1 MFDDLIPGNRP
12 AAGMFDDLIPPA
24 KRNGK
29 GRSDPSSA
37 LLTDADVFGD
47 EVLTDEEVFGPAN
60 RQPLPTGMKPSNAG
74 AGRGK
79 VPGKTAEQE
88 AELASQAQADAAS
101 QRARR
106 GTMRATPA
114 YGAGGDVDRAA
125 LRFEPSN
132 AGAGRGNVVE
142 KPGERVAYTSGS
154 QPYQDKREAID
165 DAVDRIALG
174 APAEKVFGQFK
185 ALGVTP
191 QEIQARGAEL
201 GTKGFV
207 PDTRPVTVRP
217 GALSGTMAP
226 NEPTT
231 AQGVAN
237 FGRRV
242 AARSSQAFTGA
253 LASAGVI
260 GPDQAA
266 PALARD
272 EKRLQAAAVGEEL
285 QRQLE
290 ELGKVKEWGQ
300 VGPAIANNLRGTAVM
315 LAESVAMSAPAL
327 AATVLGLPR
336 VALAGA
342 VGVSSG
348 SLEYGSA
355 LSDALTDRGVTL
367 LDVDKVS
374 ALLKDD
380 RFMADVRERA
390 AKRGLAVGAV
400 DALTAGIAGS
410 FIEPALA
417 AVRAGEAAG
426 RAAVRT
432 LAAGAIKELGTQ
444 VAGGAGGEA
453 LAQKLT
459 GENKPLDIA
468 LEALAEGVS
477 APMEARSNIL
487 AGRQAEELGSPAG
500 QFAGALAADIAERG
514 APRQA
519 PIRGTAAQASG
530 PALAEPTVMPRAPR
544 VEEMPTTPFTPEQ
557 TAAMAAE
564 AQARR
569 LARDLAEQSDGELSA
584 APPPAAAPSSMTPKT
599 TERAGADRT
608 RQPAAPGARGEQD
621 RAGAALPG
629 QLPRGS
635 LVDEARRRVAQQTPP
650 SDPAAAAPAGAAA
663 PATGWVDE
671 SSGTRQPAARQAARQ
686 VAPADGQ
693 PDGAGA
699 TQPQTKPAAS
709 GGGTSAPAP
718 SPAPADT
725 FASRDAALVAA
736 VQRGQWQRL
745 EPVQESDGTWR
756 LVERQQ
762 PAEQRSTAS
771 PLNAASPAPE
781 SATTDAGALS
791 TGSTATG
798 QAGQKQDARP
808 TAGIAPTPGRPEAPI
823 REVDL
828 QQAATAAVSGAAHAD
843 PGQPAEPASAAVVQQ
858 AVTTGARHA
867 ERRPAELR
875 ADLLAQIDRALADA
889 PAGEDLPEWRTPTKA
904 RLRQVM
910 VDLRLSSLERA
921 EQALRQAHDNRV
933 ADASQRIGFVTFR
946 VEGDGEFKVLNSA
959 ARLADFRRMVEKS
972 AGFKAQRLASA
983 PELDGAQ
990 RGSASTKAAIEA
1002 MLDENDPQAAV
1013 DFAAAKAVDI
1023 AELGLSPSRLA
1034 KLAGVTPTTLVD
1046 EQPATQDSAQPA
1058 SDASGSDQ
1066 PGGALAADAEA
1077 LAPSAAADALAVRP
1091 AEMTQDEFIRGTTF
1105 ARDGNSANPW
1115 TARWRGVQL
1124 EADAAGFDHPDLGKT
1139 VAAGAR
1145 FFPTRRA
1152 AEAAARSAHRR
1163 AVQRALRAGEP
1174 VADAVL
1180 QPYLAQLIGQQEPLA
1195 DLLGIDRRELA
1206 GLPVK
1211 AQAVIAENGQAVEV
1225 SFPDSLKAL
1234 QELDRQWQALQ
1245 RGVVDSSSRERFDA
1259 LVAEKQA
1266 AKVDPLEARRAAAL
1280 ALFDEL
1286 RRDSRWLQEAI
1297 RAQHGSLFPGQAG
1310 PAPAGSST
1318 GPSAEADA
1326 LRGLVVTVDAADKD
1340 GQVRPMRVRAGDAVA
1355 SYDARLQALASGAN
1369 LDSEDGARL
1378 SELMASLV
1386 LAGDT
1391 APAARTKALDQLA
1404 DELRAE
1410 RADFIAE
1417 VRRQYPTAL
1426 RDAEPEQP
1434 ARQRIAD
1441 EAGEKIGGSR
1451 RDRWAERGL
1460 SVADLDAMTE
1470 AEGAELVSKA
1480 AVWRPDYSAMVAA
1493 GSHPKAVA
1501 MVKLVVDS
1509 LAAKPKD
1516 NTPTGRRRYVT
1527 AMQAVRQAYG
1537 DLAQHG
1543 EGLHGIESMARQVL
1557 QRAAESLRANLGVR
1571 SADPATEREGR
1582 AVLFSVYK
1590 GRSDPFALGYGTERR
1605 AAELVADG
1613 FPAKSEPWT
1622 RRFEIRDIGGPG
1634 ITEAGLQSYLK
1645 LAESLASPITAE
1657 QIRAGAFTVTSKK
1670 DRKPLAIAASQ
1681 ADAQA
1686 AARTLYGAELQAKDD
1701 GKQPERPHLD
1711 VLQRDGLPQRID
1723 RDVTPDDL
1731 LQTFGFRG
1739 TEFGNWTAQDERQR
1753 MLNMAFDGLSDLAEI
1768 LGVQTEALSLNGSLG
1783 LAFGARGG
1791 GRFAAHYEPGK
1802 LVINLTKLQGGG
1814 SLAHE
1819 WAHALDHYLG
1829 ELDRPDAYQTAARGA
1844 SGWYTRR
1851 DYTGKPER
1859 RMVREGG
1866 RWVVRQEQSLANL
1879 RPELAAAVDKVMA
1892 ALYQK
1897 ALPQAEAVRAAE
1909 LRVEQLQARR
1919 AEVEPTGDAG
1929 LLASYDTALQDARRK
1944 LAEAQAGM
1952 AQGSVPTDFAQQA
1965 QKLSGKSADG
1975 YWLRPTEMFARAF
1988 ECYVFDRLVA
1998 MGARSQY
2005 LVHGVEADRFAGAIF
2020 KGNPYPTGEERAAI
2034 NAAFDDLAKTLQ
2046 TKRTDRGVALFQRR
2060 QPAAQPGDQQAERN
2074 ALQALS
2080 ENDDLFVLPR
2090 ATGMTVEAIA
2100 AEIAPAIKVRKT
2112 VVSNLETMWRLTMQD
2127 GSFALLVERK
2137 PNPYGPQPYD
2147 FETVGSNEVP
2157 VTERPG
2163 DNPDD
2168 VDPSTVDV
2176 FIDASRLNPGGAGA
2190 QVYAI
2195 AAGYAHNTGKLFIG
2209 DPAGLS
2215 DEALRRRPEHMLSSA
2230 LKYGT
2235 TRHLAPHPRQ
2245 VRGDAS
2251 LGVPPL
2257 RWVYGDD
2264 LGNIRRLVAVN
2275 IEALQNQYPNAS
2287 QLTFD
2292 PATRQFT
2299 NSATGATGPAAA
2311 QELLP
2316 GDDARGAGAGRP
2328 VALAG
2333 RRTLARG
2340 AVLRALVREEGAGLE
2355 GTDGRR
2361 DGLLA
2366 RLAGIADDPA
2376 AAGIFY
2382 SRSGAAARG
2391 DTGPVAD
2398 PQRLRLVRAAVDEIT
2413 AGWSAAPPIEVLAS
2427 MQDAPEPVRAANI
2440 RQLSQGAQGEP
2451 AAFYFDGKVYLLA
2464 SQMAS
2469 RRDVAE
2475 AVAHEALGHF
2485 GLRRT
2490 FGAELDKVL
2499 NELAALREADVRA
2512 KAAEYGLDFAD
2523 KEQRLE
2529 AAEELL
2535 AELAQTQP
2543 ELSLVRRAIAAIR
2556 TWLRKNLPGLGELA
2570 LTDDEIVR
2578 SFILPARAYVADGET
2593 ARGAGR
2599 AGAGT
2604 TFARQRGDDSDR
2616 DAGAMPGFRSWLER
2630 AGDEAGASVRF
2641 TGEAGGAGAAE
2652 AQPSHR
2658 GRLPAF
2664 IDVDGQQR
2672 PTADSTGQPL
2682 GVDDEAVRD
2691 FWRRFAGSTMVDA
2704 QGRPMLLHGAT
2715 GAQGGFSAVQAGPL
2729 GAGVYFRDSQA
2740 AAMADGGAGRR
2751 AAGSRAPSAG
2761 TGYLVLRN
2769 PYVFDAAG
2777 YEWPAGFTVG
2787 GALATLDRPAGPPA
2801 DPPGSPLAALL
2812 DQVLPPA
2819 QARTNLLKMARSGGD
2834 IGPALRGQLQAM
2846 GHDGLVVRFA
2856 DPAEGEPAYVA
2867 FDRGQAIHSWQ
2878 GAADAPAAA
2887 ATPAGDANQP
2897 STGKARPPESIEVD
2911 GQQRST
2917 RDASGRLIAANAD
2930 AIRNFWRWFGDS
2942 RAVDSAG
2949 RPIPLFHGT
2958 GKDIDAFVASRSGM
2972 LGSGVY
2978 ITGNAASANEYAT
2991 TFNEGGE
2998 GRVMSVYARLRNPYF
3013 FAMPEGWLPDWY
3025 DAPLNHEFK
3034 HAEDLPWGI
3043 KLVADVMPR
3052 DSARRIID
3060 RLLREGTIN
3069 IGAALTDRLKAMGH
3083 DGIVAF
3089 DGQADPARQ
3098 PDDTIWTDPKNEV
3111 VIFDPKAIKSATG
3124 NTGAFAEGTR
3134 SIRFQRR
3141 PVAAEDQPT
3150 QDIALRPFGRAGR
3163 IVEVLQDRFNR
3174 WKQAID
3180 DVRRQGGTVN
3190 DDNDFYRAEERYW
3203 GQVGAGIEEF
3213 KDQLKAFVK
3222 VVANDRLRIEDV
3234 ALYAYAQHAEERNE
3248 WVAARRPD
3256 MPDGG
3261 SGMKTAEADEILEA
3275 ARQAGVEAELQRH
3288 ALTLRRWIQGT
3299 RDVLFDGGLIDQEEY
3314 DTWIGMFQQYV
3325 PLRGTDD
3332 DAVAVAGQPA
3342 GVRRAKPRG
3351 GISGD
3356 EAEHAIGRTSQALQI
3371 VEQIAHDRARAL
3383 IRAGRNNVLRTFA
3396 RFVLDNPAPDLWEIN
3411 AVERRRST
3419 VVDEDGYSR
3428 TQDTEQVISDGRTIT
3443 LKDAGQEIHI
3453 LVKDAKL
3460 LEQLQRMGVDERPSW
3475 AIGAL
3480 LSANRWLSRVYTSL
3494 SPVFTAINAIRDT
3507 QAAAIGLIDEIGF
3520 LGAPKLFAKLP
3531 GAWLESFKAEA
3542 GKPSAD
3548 YQLFRATGGVTH
3560 FMNLVTIDKQA
3571 QELADIVADAER
3583 SLADPRKFLPKA
3595 MALIEAVN
3603 GGIENATRLAAFKVA
3618 RESGKTTLQAASI
3631 AKNITVNFNR
3641 KGTQQLGNAWVLFFN
3656 PAVQGTARVAK
3667 AMASPKVVATMGVAM
3682 LGVAALALR
3691 NASMGDDDDGVAW
3704 WDKIP
3709 DDVKERNIV
3718 IVLPPG
3724 AKAGEAVPKSKS
3736 GRYLK
3741 IPMPYGY
3748 NFFAVVANQ
3757 VVDVWRHEQDKRRG
3771 RDVVKAGARAFNAF
3785 ASSWLPA
3792 QDLGRMFT
3800 ADDASTAGKSAVLL
3814 AIPDAL
3820 DPLARIALNQDS
3832 FGRPM
3837 RPDSRFSENLPD
3849 SSNYF
3854 AGQHGTLFQRGAAA
3868 LNQATGG
3875 TRYQAG
3881 IVDVAPSSF
3890 EHLVRSYGGG
3900 PVSFGLDIINA
3911 LYLRQTIAR
3920 PELDAKRLPFAK
3932 QFLGVIDAETD
3943 RLTGYQRLEDTE
3955 KLVDPIKRAMAA
3967 GDGAQA
3973 REMRR
3978 AAGPVAGL
3986 GDAVQQ
3992 TRRDLSAIVKTERK
4006 TIDSNELT
4014 DAAKYVKL
4022 MELAERRRQV
4032 LQRFNKAYDRAVL
4045 ATERQEK
4052 EAAK

>member
-1 MFDDLIPGNRP
+1 
-12 AAGMFDDLIPPA
+12 
-24 KRNGK
+24 
-29 GRSDPSSA
+29 
-37 LLTDADVFGD
+37 V
-47 EVLTDEEVFGPAN
+47 
-60 RQPLPTGMKPSNAG
+60 
-74 AGRGK
+74 
-79 VPGKTAEQE
+79 
-88 AELASQAQADAAS
+88 
-101 QRARR
+101 
-106 GTMRATPA
+106 
-114 YGAGGDVDRAA
+114 
-125 LRFEPSN
+125 
-132 AGAGRGNVVE
+132 
-142 KPGERVAYTSGS
+142 
-154 QPYQDKREAID
+154 
-165 DAVDRIALG
+165 
-174 APAEKVFGQFK
+174 
-185 ALGVTP
+185 
-191 QEIQARGAEL
+191 
-201 GTKGFV
+201 
-207 PDTRPVTVRP
+207 
-217 GALSGTMAP
+217 
-226 NEPTT
+226 
-231 AQGVAN
+231 
-237 FGRRV
+237 
-242 AARSSQAFTGA
+242 
-253 LASAGVI
+253 
-260 GPDQAA
+260 
-266 PALARD
+266 
-272 EKRLQAAAVGEEL
+272 
-285 QRQLE
+285 
-290 ELGKVKEWGQ
+290 
-300 VGPAIANNLRGTAVM
+300 
-315 LAESVAMSAPAL
+315 
-327 AATVLGLPR
+327 
-336 VALAGA
+336 
-342 VGVSSG
+342 
-348 SLEYGSA
+348 
-355 LSDALTDRGVTL
+355 
-367 LDVDKVS
+367 
-374 ALLKDD
+374 
-380 RFMADVRERA
+380 
-390 AKRGLAVGAV
+390 
-400 DALTAGIAGS
+400 
-410 FIEPALA
+410 
-417 AVRAGEAAG
+417 
-426 RAAVRT
+426 
-432 LAAGAIKELGTQ
+432 
-444 VAGGAGGEA
+444 
-453 LAQKLT
+453 
-459 GENKPLDIA
+459 
-468 LEALAEGVS
+468 
-477 APMEARSNIL
+477 
-487 AGRQAEELGSPAG
+487 
-500 QFAGALAADIAERG
+500 
-514 APRQA
+514 
-519 PIRGTAAQASG
+519 
-530 PALAEPTVMPRAPR
+530 
-544 VEEMPTTPFTPEQ
+544 
-557 TAAMAAE
+557 
-564 AQARR
+564 
-569 LARDLAEQSDGELSA
+569 
-584 APPPAAAPSSMTPKT
+584 
-599 TERAGADRT
+599 
-608 RQPAAPGARGEQD
+608 
-621 RAGAALPG
+621 
-629 QLPRGS
+629 
-635 LVDEARRRVAQQTPP
+635 
-650 SDPAAAAPAGAAA
+650 
-663 PATGWVDE
+663 
-671 SSGTRQPAARQAARQ
+671 
-686 VAPADGQ
+686 
-693 PDGAGA
+693 
-699 TQPQTKPAAS
+699 
-709 GGGTSAPAP
+709 
-718 SPAPADT
+718 
-725 FASRDAALVAA
+725 
-736 VQRGQWQRL
+736 
-745 EPVQESDGTWR
+745 
-756 LVERQQ
+756 
-762 PAEQRSTAS
+762 
-771 PLNAASPAPE
+771 
-781 SATTDAGALS
+781 
-791 TGSTATG
+791 
-798 QAGQKQDARP
+798 
-808 TAGIAPTPGRPEAPI
+808 
-823 REVDL
+823 
-828 QQAATAAVSGAAHAD
+828 
-843 PGQPAEPASAAVVQQ
+843 
-858 AVTTGARHA
+858 
-867 ERRPAELR
+867 
-875 ADLLAQIDRALADA
+875 
-889 PAGEDLPEWRTPTKA
+889 
-904 RLRQVM
+904 
-910 VDLRLSSLERA
+910 
-921 EQALRQAHDNRV
+921 
-933 ADASQRIGFVTFR
+933 
-946 VEGDGEFKVLNSA
+946 
-959 ARLADFRRMVEKS
+959 
-972 AGFKAQRLASA
+972 
-983 PELDGAQ
+983 
-990 RGSASTKAAIEA
+990 
-1002 MLDENDPQAAV
+1002 
-1013 DFAAAKAVDI
+1013 
-1023 AELGLSPSRLA
+1023 
-1034 KLAGVTPTTLVD
+1034 
-1046 EQPATQDSAQPA
+1046 
-1058 SDASGSDQ
+1058 
-1066 PGGALAADAEA
+1066 
-1077 LAPSAAADALAVRP
+1077 
-1091 AEMTQDEFIRGTTF
+1091 
-1105 ARDGNSANPW
+1105 
-1115 TARWRGVQL
+1115 
-1124 EADAAGFDHPDLGKT
+1124 
-1139 VAAGAR
+1139 
-1145 FFPTRRA
+1145 
-1152 AEAAARSAHRR
+1152 
-1163 AVQRALRAGEP
+1163 
-1174 VADAVL
+1174 
-1180 QPYLAQLIGQQEPLA
+1180 
-1195 DLLGIDRRELA
+1195 
-1206 GLPVK
+1206 
-1211 AQAVIAENGQAVEV
+1211 
-1225 SFPDSLKAL
+1225 
-1234 QELDRQWQALQ
+1234 
-1245 RGVVDSSSRERFDA
+1245 
-1259 LVAEKQA
+1259 
-1266 AKVDPLEARRAAAL
+1266 
-1280 ALFDEL
+1280 
-1286 RRDSRWLQEAI
+1286 
-1297 RAQHGSLFPGQAG
+1297 
-1310 PAPAGSST
+1310 
-1318 GPSAEADA
+1318 
-1326 LRGLVVTVDAADKD
+1326 
-1340 GQVRPMRVRAGDAVA
+1340 
-1355 SYDARLQALASGAN
+1355 
-1369 LDSEDGARL
+1369 
-1378 SELMASLV
+1378 
-1386 LAGDT
+1386 
-1391 APAARTKALDQLA
+1391 
-1404 DELRAE
+1404 
-1410 RADFIAE
+1410 
-1417 VRRQYPTAL
+1417 
-1426 RDAEPEQP
+1426 EPEQP
-1434 ARQRIAD
+1434 ARQRIAN

-1470 AEGAELVSKA
+1470 AEGAELVNKA

-1493 GSHPKAVA
+1493 GSSPKAVA
-1501 MVKLVVDS
+1501 MVKLVFDS

-1516 NTPTGRRRYVT
+1516 NTPAGRRRYVT

-1557 QRAAESLRANLGVR
+1557 QRAAESLRATLGVR
-1571 SADPATEREGR
+1571 SADPVAERDGR

-1622 RRFEIRDIGGPG
+1622 RRFEISDIGGPG

-1686 AARTLYGAELQAKDD
+1686 AARTLYAAELQAKDE

-1768 LGVQTEALSLNGSLG
+1768 LSVPTEALSLNGSLG

-1851 DYTGKPER
+1851 NYTGKPER

-1952 AQGSVPTDFAQQA
+1952 AQGSVPTEFAQQA

-1988 ECYVFDRLVA
+1988 ESYVFDRLVA

-2034 NAAFDDLAKTLQ
+2034 NASFDRLVKTLQ

-2060 QPAAQPGDQQAERN
+2060 QPAAQPVDDQAERN

-2080 ENDDLFVLPR
+2080 ENDELFVLPR

-2100 AEIAPAIKVRKT
+2100 AEIAPAITARKT
-2112 VVSNLETMWRLTMQD
+2112 VVSSLETMYRLTMQD
-2127 GSFALLVERK
+2127 GSFALVVERK

-2147 FETVGSNEVP
+2147 YETVGDDEVP

-2163 DNPDD
+2163 DNPDA

-2176 FIDASRLNPGGAGA
+2176 FIDASRLNSGGAGA

-2215 DEALRRRPEHMLSSA
+2215 DEALRRRSEQMLSSA

-2245 VRGDAS
+2245 VLGSPA

-2264 LGNIRRLVAVN
+2264 LGNIRRLVDVN
-2275 IEALQNQYPNAS
+2275 LAALKNAG
-2287 QLTFD
+2287 QDDIRFD
-2292 PATRQFT
+2292 PATGNYTDANGDPVGRDGF
-2299 NSATGATGPAAA
+2299 GARV
-2311 QELLP
+2311 E
-2316 GDDARGAGAGRP
+2316 AGAGRG
-2328 VALAG
+2328 ALAG
-2333 RRTLARG
+2333 SKTLARG
-2340 AVLRALVREEGAGLE
+2340 AVLRALVRQEGAGLE
-2355 GTDGRR
+2355 GADGRR

-2366 RLAGIADDPA
+2366 RLAGIADDPSTA
-2376 AAGIFY
+2376 SIFY
-2382 SRSGAAARG
+2382 SRDGSAARG

-2413 AGWSAAPPIEVLAS
+2413 AGWAAAPQIEVLAS
-2427 MQDAPEPVRAANI
+2427 MQDAPAPVRAANI

-2490 FGAELDKVL
+2490 FGADLEKVL
-2499 NELAALREADVRA
+2499 HELAALREADVRA
-2512 KAAEYGLDFAD
+2512 KADEYGLDFAD
-2523 KEQRLE
+2523 KDQRLE

-2543 ELSLVRRAIAAIR
+2543 ELGLVQRAIAAIR
-2556 TWLRKNLPGLGELA
+2556 TWLRKNLPALA
-2570 LTDDEIVR
+2570 EMPLSDDEIIR
-2578 SFILPARAYVADGET
+2578 SFILPARAFVVDGQ
-2593 ARGAGR
+2593 AG
-2599 AGAGT
+2599 
-2604 TFARQRGDDSDR
+2604 
-2616 DAGAMPGFRSWLER
+2616 
-2630 AGDEAGASVRF
+2630 
-2641 TGEAGGAGAAE
+2641 AGGAGAAAFARRAGQYQVDGFRAWLDAGGE
-2652 AQPSHR
+2652 SARQANMVDT
-2658 GRLPAF
+2658 GRASKAPAPTTKAKQAPRPALPQM

-2672 PTADSTGQPL
+2672 PTSDSAGQPL

-2691 FWRRFAGSTMVDA
+2691 FWRRFAGSTVVDA
-2704 QGRPMLLHGAT
+2704 QGRPLLVHGST
-2715 GAQGGFSAVQAGPL
+2715 GARGGFSPVQAGPL
-2729 GAGVYFRDSQA
+2729 GAGFYFRSGAQA
-2740 AAMADGGAGRR
+2740 ALADGASALAVHG
-2751 AAGSRAPSAG
+2751 GSRSPTAG
-2761 TGYLVLRN
+2761 AGYLVLRN

-2777 YEWPAGFTVG
+2777 FEWPAGFVRG
-2787 GALATLDRPAGPPA
+2787 GALATRDQPAMPPA
-2801 DPPGSPLAALL
+2801 EPPASPLAALL
-2812 DQVLPPA
+2812 ERVLPPA
-2819 QARTNLLKMARSGGD
+2819 QARTNLLHMARSGGD
-2834 IGPALRGQLQAM
+2834 IGPALRDQLQAM

-2856 DPAEGEPAYVA
+2856 DPADGEPAYVA
-2867 FDRGQAIHSWQ
+2867 FERGQAIHAWQ

-2887 ATPAGDANQP
+2887 AAPADAGSQP
-2897 STGKARPPESIEVD
+2897 GTGQARLPESIEVD
-2911 GQQRST
+2911 GEQRPT
-2917 RDASGRLIAANAD
+2917 RDASGRLVAADAD
-2930 AIRNFWRWFGDS
+2930 AIRKLWRWFGDS
-2942 RAVDSAG
+2942 RAVDAAG

-2958 GKDIDAFVASRSGM
+2958 GQDIHAFVASRSGM

-2978 ITGNAASANEYAT
+2978 ITGSTASANEYAT

-3060 RLLREGTIN
+3060 RLLRDGTIN
-3069 IGAALTDRLKAMGH
+3069 IGSALTDRLKAMGH

-3111 VIFDPKAIKSATG
+3111 VVFDPKAIKSATG
-3124 NTGAFAEGTR
+3124 NTGAFAAGAR

-3203 GQVGAGIEEF
+3203 GQVGSGIEDF

-3222 VVANDRLRIEDV
+3222 AVASDGLRIEDV

-3261 SGMKTAEADEILEA
+3261 SGMTTAEADEFLEA

-3325 PLRGTDD
+3325 PLRGADD

-3342 GVRRAKPRG
+3342 GARRAKPRG
-3351 GISGD
+3351 GVSGD
-3356 EAEHAIGRTSQALQI
+3356 EAEHATGRTSQALQI

-3411 AVERRRST
+3411 AVERRRGT
-3419 VVDEDGYSR
+3419 AVDEDGYR
-3428 TQDTEQVISDGRTIT
+3428 QTQDTDQVISDGRTIT

-3507 QAAAIGLIDEIGF
+3507 QAAAVGLLDEIGF

-3548 YQLFRATGGVTH
+3548 YQLFRTTGGVTH

-3583 SLADPRKFLPKA
+3583 SIVDPRKFLPKA
-3595 MALIEAVN
+3595 MALIEAIN

-3618 RESGKTTLQAASI
+3618 RESGKTTLEAASI
-3631 AKNITVNFNR
+3631 AKNVTVNFNR

-3691 NASMGDDDDGVAW
+3691 NAGMGDDDDGVAW

-3709 DDVKERNIV
+3709 DEVKERNIV

-3724 AKAGEAVPKSKS
+3724 AKAGEAVPKSKT

-3757 VVDVWRHEQDKRRG
+3757 MVDVWRHEQDKRRG
-3771 RDVVKAGARAFNAF
+3771 RGAVKAGAKAFNAF

-3792 QDLGRMFT
+3792 QDLGRMMT
-3800 ADDASTAGKSAVLL
+3800 ADDASSAGKSAVLL

-3837 RPDSRFSENLPD
+3837 RPDSRFTENLPD
-3849 SSNYF
+3849 SANYF

-3881 IVDVAPSSF
+3881 MVDVAPSSF
-3890 EHLVRSYGGG
+3890 EHLARSYGGG

-3943 RLTGYQRLEDTE
+3943 RLTGYQRLEDAE

-3973 REMRR
+3973 REMRK
-3978 AAGPVAGL
+3978 AAGRIAGL

-3992 TRRDLSAIVKTERK
+3992 TRRDLEAIVKTERK
-4006 TIDSNELT
+4006 TIDSDELT

-4022 MELAERRRQV
+4022 LGLAEKRRHV

-4045 ATERQEK
+4045 ATERQEN
-4052 EAAK
+4052 EAEE